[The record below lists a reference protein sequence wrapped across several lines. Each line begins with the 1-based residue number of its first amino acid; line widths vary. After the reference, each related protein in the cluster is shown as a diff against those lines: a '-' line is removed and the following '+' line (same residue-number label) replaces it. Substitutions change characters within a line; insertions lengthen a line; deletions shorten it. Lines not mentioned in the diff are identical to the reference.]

1 MKKFCK
7 LLLICLLLIEMTGCK
22 EKYTRIVVI
31 SDLHYLSDSL
41 YNDSPYFDE
50 MIKKADAKITPY
62 SKELLNSLINN
73 MKNLDAEAIV
83 LLGDMSFNG
92 EKVSHEEISAAFN
105 SLNIPLMAIPGN
117 HDLYNL
123 YAREYNDAGYSV
135 TDTIGKGDFKDLYSS
150 PYTVKDNVSLSFI
163 YRINGIN
170 LLFLDVNA
178 SDTAD
183 TADDSTLE
191 WIKDNINR
199 NERTIAFS
207 HQNLLVHGL
216 YSEDYLINNAE
227 EVLDLYAD
235 LNIKIN
241 FTGHIHLQNTVNDK
255 GFTEVATSSMSVS
268 PLQYGVIDIYSDH
281 LEYHTEQL
289 KNEKLIGVANDYF
302 NNKSERSIRRYTD
315 DEDLINYY
323 VDCNSLFFK
332 GRRDELV
339 YDDEKIKP
347 IKELNPFTG
356 AYLDIMFSM
365 EKVNDNYLSI
375 SLE

>member
-1 MKKFCK
+1 M
-7 LLLICLLLIEMTGCK
+7 
-22 EKYTRIVVI
+22 
-31 SDLHYLSDSL
+31 
-41 YNDSPYFDE
+41 
-50 MIKKADAKITPY
+50 
-62 SKELLNSLINN
+62 
-73 MKNLDAEAIV
+73 
-83 LLGDMSFNG
+83 
-92 EKVSHEEISAAFN
+92 
-105 SLNIPLMAIPGN
+105 
-117 HDLYNL
+117 
-123 YAREYNDAGYSV
+123 
-135 TDTIGKGDFKDLYSS
+135 
-150 PYTVKDNVSLSFI
+150 
-163 YRINGIN
+163 
-170 LLFLDVNA
+170 
-178 SDTAD
+178 
-183 TADDSTLE
+183 DDSTLE

-302 NNKSERSIRRYTD
+302 NNKSERFISRYTD

-339 YDDEKIKP
+339 YDDEKIKS

>member
-1 MKKFCK
+1 M
-7 LLLICLLLIEMTGCK
+7 
-22 EKYTRIVVI
+22 
-31 SDLHYLSDSL
+31 
-41 YNDSPYFDE
+41 
-50 MIKKADAKITPY
+50 
-62 SKELLNSLINN
+62 
-73 MKNLDAEAIV
+73 
-83 LLGDMSFNG
+83 
-92 EKVSHEEISAAFN
+92 
-105 SLNIPLMAIPGN
+105 
-117 HDLYNL
+117 
-123 YAREYNDAGYSV
+123 
-135 TDTIGKGDFKDLYSS
+135 
-150 PYTVKDNVSLSFI
+150 
-163 YRINGIN
+163 
-170 LLFLDVNA
+170 
-178 SDTAD
+178 
-183 TADDSTLE
+183 
-191 WIKDNINR
+191 
-199 NERTIAFS
+199 
-207 HQNLLVHGL
+207 
-216 YSEDYLINNAE
+216 DYLINNAE

-302 NNKSERSIRRYTD
+302 NNKSERSISRYTD

-339 YDDEKIKP
+339 YDDEKIKS
-347 IKELNPFTG
+347 IKELNLFTG

>member
-1 MKKFCK
+1 M
-7 LLLICLLLIEMTGCK
+7 
-22 EKYTRIVVI
+22 
-31 SDLHYLSDSL
+31 
-41 YNDSPYFDE
+41 
-50 MIKKADAKITPY
+50 
-62 SKELLNSLINN
+62 
-73 MKNLDAEAIV
+73 
-83 LLGDMSFNG
+83 
-92 EKVSHEEISAAFN
+92 
-105 SLNIPLMAIPGN
+105 
-117 HDLYNL
+117 
-123 YAREYNDAGYSV
+123 
-135 TDTIGKGDFKDLYSS
+135 
-150 PYTVKDNVSLSFI
+150 
-163 YRINGIN
+163 
-170 LLFLDVNA
+170 
-178 SDTAD
+178 
-183 TADDSTLE
+183 E

-302 NNKSERSIRRYTD
+302 NNKSERSISRYTD

-339 YDDEKIKP
+339 YDDEKIKS